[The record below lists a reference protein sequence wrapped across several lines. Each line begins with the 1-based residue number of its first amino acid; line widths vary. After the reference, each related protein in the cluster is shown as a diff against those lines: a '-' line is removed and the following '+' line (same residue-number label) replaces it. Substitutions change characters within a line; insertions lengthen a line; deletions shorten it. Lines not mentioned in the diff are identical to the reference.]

1 MIGQFLGHGVVDS
14 LGHLIHETGDV
25 TIDDSALVGVER
37 SVEQL
42 AESPGTDVLVGD
54 TPLFN
59 LGRND
64 RVAEAEG
71 GRKERNGQIGIGF
84 RVVFRRQTLQ
94 FRELNSYFFFKCCR
108 WFD

>member
-1 MIGQFLGHGVVDS
+1 
-14 LGHLIHETGDV
+14 V
-25 TIDDSALVGVER
+25 TK
-37 SVEQL
+37 
-42 AESPGTDVLVGD
+42 
-54 TPLFN
+54 
-59 LGRND
+59 
-64 RVAEAEG
+64 AEG

>member
-1 MIGQFLGHGVVDS
+1 MIGQFLCHGVVDS

-25 TIDDSALVGVER
+25 TIDDSALVGVKR

-64 RVAEAEG
+64 RVTKAEG

-84 RVVFRRQTLQ
+84 RVVIRRQTLQ
-94 FRELNSYFFFKCCR
+94 FRELNN
-108 WFD
+108 